1 MLPAQMNAVVLMGP
15 NRLEMKTLP
24 LPSPGPADVLIRVE
38 SCAICRSDLGMME
51 EPFPGQSP
59 YGSTILGH
67 EYAGTVV
74 GLGETVDEFKIG
86 DRVTV
91 EAHLG
96 CGRCRN
102 CRLGDYTSCLNY
114 GNVAKGHRSNGHV
127 TPGAYA
133 QYVINHINTVYKI
146 PDSVGFDEASLVTN
160 LGCVLY
166 GFENLGGYI
175 AGESVLVIG
184 AGPLGLATVTAAN
197 ALGADKVFLSDIL
210 QDRLDVG
217 AQVGASVCI
226 NASTQD
232 PLQIILDHT
241 KGMGVDYA
249 IESSGSQ
256 VGLDLSVRAT
266 KRNGKI
272 LMLAIAHAPL
282 TVDLHDLALNDKDI
296 ITNRGESRA
305 NVGRAVSLLATGKV
319 DLKPLITHSFPLSQF
334 QEAIDTFRERKGGA
348 IKVILHP
355 NS

>member
-1 MLPAQMNAVVLMGP
+1 
-15 NRLEMKTLP
+15 
-24 LPSPGPADVLIRVE
+24 
-38 SCAICRSDLGMME
+38 
-51 EPFPGQSP
+51 
-59 YGSTILGH
+59 
-67 EYAGTVV
+67 
-74 GLGETVDEFKIG
+74 
-86 DRVTV
+86 
-91 EAHLG
+91 
-96 CGRCRN
+96 
-102 CRLGDYTSCLNY
+102 
-114 GNVAKGHRSNGHV
+114 
-127 TPGAYA
+127 
-133 QYVINHINTVYKI
+133 VYKI
-146 PDSVGFDEASLVTN
+146 PDGVGFDEASLVTN

-241 KGMGVDYA
+241 KGKGVDYA

-319 DLKPLITHSFPLSQF
+319 DLKPLITHSFPLCQF